1 MIVYDESLISRSPEF
16 HMFNSRIA
24 VIAIVTLSSLHWSSS
39 STLAQVAGSE
49 THSWSGTLF
58 DTARTDCG
66 PEVKTSSSPGTCPV
80 SICTANFGIKLPD
93 GKLYKFDEASN
104 PKAAYALRKSKKASK
119 LVIGYWQTGK
129 VASAIT
135 AKVTGTL
142 TSDTLNLDSIQI
154 D

>member
-1 MIVYDESLISRSPEF
+1 
-16 HMFNSRIA
+16 MFNSRMA
-24 VIAIVTLSSLHWSSS
+24 VLSILALSSFAWSSPLE
-39 STLAQVAGSE
+39 LAQLPGSE
-49 THSWSGTLF
+49 THTWSGTLY

-66 PEVKTSSSPGTCPV
+66 PEVKKSSSPGTCPV

-129 VASAIT
+129 VSGAIT
-135 AKVTGTL
+135 AKVTGSL
-142 TSDTLNLDSIQI
+142 TSDT
-154 D
+154 